1 MVPAGQGVEG
11 RCQVSTLVQSIA
23 AAMYADNQLEKPSVN
38 YTNPEDMT
46 SLVDYEESSEDIF
59 GDIRWEMDM
68 NVLKTHYVKGHF
80 EK

>member
-1 MVPAGQGVEG
+1 M
-11 RCQVSTLVQSIA
+11 STLVQSIA

-38 YTNPEDMT
+38 YINPEDMT
-46 SLVDYEESSEDIF
+46 ALADYEESSEDIF

-68 NVLKTHYVKGHF
+68 NVLRSHVQKSHF